1 MEDKKDRIKL
11 PTAVLSTTVRA
22 KARAKKKEEAKG
34 KEGGEGAAPA
44 GAAGAAAA
52 AAGAGGAEDMDTDK
66 AAGLGDEGAVDGE
79 GGEAKPQDKG
89 KEKKEEAISF
99 VGRCW
104 EG

>member
-52 AAGAGGAEDMDTDK
+52 AAGGAEDMDTDK